1 MKLIKQ
7 SKLLT
12 FQVILSLIILNTQI
26 SFAQQVVNSQITNL
40 QTFLLGV
47 NINNTSKK
55 SKSDDLLGYN
65 IVGGGRETYS
75 DNDNNISL
83 TLTKYFSNKDINDSF
98 IYGFSVNVAHLKKFE
113 GRDTSGALALGG
125 NPITFQG
132 NYINPELK
140 VGSFLDEKK
149 HFLINA
155 SYGKVFSDIKQRFR
169 DDNPAG
175 NTLADN
181 TGPSLEGT
189 SKGIELAYNSESN
202 IIYKLGLKNINFK
215 REINEGVAQDGG
227 NRFPFADQLSLRTIY
242 IGFDMPLTLDKIF
255 K

>member
-1 MKLIKQ
+1 MKQ

-40 QTFLLGV
+40 QTFLLGA

-55 SKSDDLLGYN
+55 SKSDDLLNYN
-65 IVGGGRETYS
+65 SRERETYS

-83 TLTKYFSNKDINDSF
+83 TLTKYFSNKDISDNF

-113 GRDTSGALALGG
+113 GRDTSGERAIGG

-149 HFLINA
+149 HFFINA

-169 DDNPAG
+169 DDVTAG
-175 NTLADN
+175 LTLADN
-181 TGPSLEGT
+181 TSSSLEGT

-202 IIYKLGLKNINFK
+202 IIYKLGLKNIHFK
-215 REINEGVAQDGG
+215 KEKLESLTNNGLSV
-227 NRFPFADQLSLRTIY
+227 PFNDQLSLRTIY

>member
-1 MKLIKQ
+1 MKFMKQ

-40 QTFLLGV
+40 QTFLLGA

-65 IVGGGRETYS
+65 SLGRETYS

-83 TLTKYFSNKDINDSF
+83 TLTKYFSNKDISDNF

-149 HFLINA
+149 HFFINA

-169 DDNPAG
+169 DDVTAG
-175 NTLADN
+175 NTLSDN
-181 TGPSLEGT
+181 TSSSLEGT
-189 SKGIELAYNSESN
+189 SKGIELAYNSEPN

-215 REINEGVAQDGG
+215 REAIEGVEQRNG
-227 NRFPFADQLSLRTIY
+227 NRVPFADQLSLRTIY

>member
-40 QTFLLGV
+40 QTFLLGA

-65 IVGGGRETYS
+65 GLVGRRETYS

-83 TLTKYFSNKDINDSF
+83 TLTKYFSNKDISDNF

-113 GRDTSGALALGG
+113 GRDTSGDSALGG

-132 NYINPELK
+132 NYVEIL
-140 VGSFLDEKK
+140 L
-149 HFLINA
+149 HFKETILIR
-155 SYGKVFSDIKQRFR
+155 S
-169 DDNPAG
+169 
-175 NTLADN
+175 
-181 TGPSLEGT
+181 
-189 SKGIELAYNSESN
+189 
-202 IIYKLGLKNINFK
+202 
-215 REINEGVAQDGG
+215 
-227 NRFPFADQLSLRTIY
+227 
-242 IGFDMPLTLDKIF
+242 
-255 K
+255 

>member
-7 SKLLT
+7 LKLLT
-12 FQVILSLIILNTQI
+12 FQVILSLILNTQI

-40 QTFLLGV
+40 QTFLLGA

-65 IVGGGRETYS
+65 SLGRETYS

-83 TLTKYFSNKDINDSF
+83 TLTKYFSNKDISDNF

-113 GRDTSGALALGG
+113 GRDTSFSGALGG

-149 HFLINA
+149 HFFINA

-169 DDNPAG
+169 DDVTAG
-175 NTLADN
+175 NTLSDN
-181 TGPSLEGT
+181 TSSSLEGT

-215 REINEGVAQDGG
+215 REAIEGVEQRNG
-227 NRFPFADQLSLRTIY
+227 NRMPFADQLSLRTIY

>member
-12 FQVILSLIILNTQI
+12 FQVILYLIILNTQI
-26 SFAQQVVNSQITNL
+26 SFAQKVEAPQITNL
-40 QTFLLGV
+40 QNFFLGV
-47 NINNTSKK
+47 NINKTTKK
-55 SKSDDLLGYN
+55 SESQDATYN
-65 IVGGGRETYS
+65 FFNQTYS

-83 TLTKYFSNKDINDSF
+83 TLTKYFSNKDISDNF

-113 GRDTSGALALGG
+113 GKDGTTNQIGG
-125 NPITFQG
+125 NPITLRG

-149 HFLINA
+149 RFLINA
-155 SYGKVFSDIKQRFR
+155 SYGKVFSDIKQRFA
-169 DDNPAG
+169 DDNLEG
-175 NTLADN
+175 QVLSYSTS
-181 TGPSLEGT
+181 PSLEGI

-202 IIYKLGLKNINFK
+202 IIYKLGLKNIDFK
-215 REINEGVAQDGG
+215 RVDSVSNG
-227 NRFPFADQLSLRTIY
+227 NSSGSFTFPQELSLRSIY
-242 IGFDMPLTLDKIF
+242 IGFDMPITLDKIF

>member
-40 QTFLLGV
+40 QNFLLGA

-65 IVGGGRETYS
+65 SLGRETYS

-83 TLTKYFSNKDINDSF
+83 TLTKYFSNKDISDNF

-149 HFLINA
+149 HFFINA

-169 DDNPAG
+169 DDVTAG
-175 NTLADN
+175 LTLADN
-181 TGPSLEGT
+181 TSSSLEGT

-202 IIYKLGLKNINFK
+202 IIYKLGLKNIHFK
-215 REINEGVAQDGG
+215 KEKLESLN
-227 NRFPFADQLSLRTIY
+227 NRGFSVPFNDQLSLRTIY

>member
-7 SKLLT
+7 LKLSTL
-12 FQVILSLIILNTQI
+12 QVILSLIFLNTEI
-26 SFAQQVVNSQITNL
+26 SFAQQAATSQITNL

-55 SKSDDLLGYN
+55 SKSDDLIGYN
-65 IVGGGRETYS
+65 IEGGGRETYS

-83 TLTKYFSNKDINDSF
+83 TLTKYFSNKDISDSF

-113 GRDTSGALALGG
+113 GRDTSGRAIGG

-149 HFLINA
+149 RFLINA

-169 DDNPAG
+169 DDVIAG
-175 NTLADN
+175 NTLSDN
-181 TGPSLEGT
+181 TSSSLEGT

-215 REINEGVAQDGG
+215 REAIEGVEQRNG
-227 NRFPFADQLSLRTIY
+227 NRMPFADQLSLRTIY

>member
-7 SKLLT
+7 LKLLT
-12 FQVILSLIILNTQI
+12 LQVILSLILLNTET

-55 SKSDDLLGYN
+55 SKSDDLIGYN
-65 IVGGGRETYS
+65 IPFGGRETYS

-83 TLTKYFSNKDINDSF
+83 TLTKYFSNKDISDSF

-149 HFLINA
+149 RFLINA

-169 DDNPAG
+169 DDVIAG
-175 NTLADN
+175 NTLSDN
-181 TGPSLEGT
+181 TSSTLEGT

-215 REINEGVAQDGG
+215 REAIEGVEQING
-227 NRFPFADQLSLRTIY
+227 NRMPFTDQLSLRTIY

>member
-1 MKLIKQ
+1 
-7 SKLLT
+7 
-12 FQVILSLIILNTQI
+12 
-26 SFAQQVVNSQITNL
+26 
-40 QTFLLGV
+40 
-47 NINNTSKK
+47 
-55 SKSDDLLGYN
+55 
-65 IVGGGRETYS
+65 
-75 DNDNNISL
+75 
-83 TLTKYFSNKDINDSF
+83 
-98 IYGFSVNVAHLKKFE
+98 VAHLKKFE

-149 HFLINA
+149 RFLINT

-169 DDNPAG
+169 DDVIAG
-175 NTLADN
+175 NTLSDN
-181 TGPSLEGT
+181 TSSSLEGT

-215 REINEGVAQDGG
+215 REAIEGVEKSNG
-227 NRFPFADQLSLRTIY
+227 NRMPFADQLSLRTIY
-242 IGFDMPLTLDKIF
+242 IGFDIPLTLDKIF

>member
-7 SKLLT
+7 LKLLT

-26 SFAQQVVNSQITNL
+26 SSAQQVVNSQITNL
-40 QTFLLGV
+40 QTFLLGA
-47 NINNTSKK
+47 NINNMSKK

-65 IVGGGRETYS
+65 RLGRETYS

-83 TLTKYFSNKDINDSF
+83 TLTKYFSNKDISDNF

-113 GRDTSGALALGG
+113 GSDTSGNLALGG

-169 DDNPAG
+169 DDVIDG
-175 NTLADN
+175 NTLSDN
-181 TGPSLEGT
+181 TSSSLEGT

-215 REINEGVAQDGG
+215 RETNEGVAQIGG
-227 NRFPFADQLSLRTIY
+227 GRFPFADQLSLRNIY

>member
-1 MKLIKQ
+1 MKQ

-40 QTFLLGV
+40 QTFLLGA

-55 SKSDDLLGYN
+55 SKSDDLNGYN
-65 IVGGGRETYS
+65 SLGRETYS

-83 TLTKYFSNKDINDSF
+83 TLTKYFSNKDISDNF

-149 HFLINA
+149 HFFINA

-169 DDNPAG
+169 DDVTAG
-175 NTLADN
+175 LTLADN
-181 TGPSLEGT
+181 TSSSLEGT

-202 IIYKLGLKNINFK
+202 IIYKLGLKNIHFK
-215 REINEGVAQDGG
+215 KEKLESLSNNGISV
-227 NRFPFADQLSLRTIY
+227 PFNDQLSLRTIY

>member
-1 MKLIKQ
+1 MKQ

-40 QTFLLGV
+40 KTFLLGA

-65 IVGGGRETYS
+65 SLGRETYS

-83 TLTKYFSNKDINDSF
+83 TLTKYFSNKDISDNF

-149 HFLINA
+149 HFFINA

-169 DDNPAG
+169 DDVTAG
-175 NTLADN
+175 NTLSDN
-181 TGPSLEGT
+181 TSSSLEGT

-215 REINEGVAQDGG
+215 REAIEGVEQRGG
-227 NRFPFADQLSLRTIY
+227 NRVPFADQLSLRTIY

>member
-1 MKLIKQ
+1 MKFMKQ

-40 QTFLLGV
+40 KTFLLGA

-65 IVGGGRETYS
+65 SLGRETYS

-83 TLTKYFSNKDINDSF
+83 TLTKYFSNKDISDNF

-149 HFLINA
+149 HFFINA

-169 DDNPAG
+169 DDVTAG
-175 NTLADN
+175 NTLSDN
-181 TGPSLEGT
+181 TSSSLEGT

-215 REINEGVAQDGG
+215 REAIEGVEQRGG
-227 NRFPFADQLSLRTIY
+227 NRVPFADQLSLRTIY

>member
-12 FQVILSLIILNTQI
+12 FQVILYLIILNTQI
-26 SFAQQVVNSQITNL
+26 SFAQKVEAPQITNL
-40 QTFLLGV
+40 QNFFLGV
-47 NINNTSKK
+47 NINKTTKK
-55 SKSDDLLGYN
+55 SESQDATYN
-65 IVGGGRETYS
+65 FFNQTYS

-83 TLTKYFSNKDINDSF
+83 TLTKYFSNKDISDNF

-113 GRDTSGALALGG
+113 GKDGTTNQFGG
-125 NPITFQG
+125 NPITLRG

-149 HFLINA
+149 RFLINA
-155 SYGKVFSDIKQRFR
+155 SYGKVFSDIKQRFA
-169 DDNPAG
+169 DDNLEG
-175 NTLADN
+175 QILSYSTS
-181 TGPSLEGT
+181 PSLEGI

-202 IIYKLGLKNINFK
+202 IIYKLGLKNIDFK
-215 REINEGVAQDGG
+215 RVDSVSNG
-227 NRFPFADQLSLRTIY
+227 NISGPFTFPQELSLRSIY
-242 IGFDMPLTLDKIF
+242 IGFDMPITLDKIF

>member
-7 SKLLT
+7 LKLSTL
-12 FQVILSLIILNTQI
+12 QVILSLIFLNTQI
-26 SFAQQVVNSQITNL
+26 SFAQQAATSQITNL

-55 SKSDDLLGYN
+55 SKSDDLIGYN
-65 IVGGGRETYS
+65 IEGGGRETYS

-113 GRDTSGALALGG
+113 GRDTSGRAIGG

-149 HFLINA
+149 RFLINA

-169 DDNPAG
+169 DDVIAG
-175 NTLADN
+175 NTLSDN
-181 TGPSLEGT
+181 TSSSLEGT
-189 SKGIELAYNSESN
+189 SKGIELAYNSDSN

-215 REINEGVAQDGG
+215 REAIEGVEQRFG
-227 NRFPFADQLSLRTIY
+227 NRMPFADQLSLRTIY

>member
-40 QTFLLGV
+40 QTFLLGA

-55 SKSDDLLGYN
+55 SKLDDLARYN
-65 IVGGGRETYS
+65 EPGGRETYS

-83 TLTKYFSNKDINDSF
+83 TLTKYFSNKDISDNF

-113 GRDTSGALALGG
+113 GRDTSGAAALGG

-169 DDNPAG
+169 DDVIAG
-175 NTLADN
+175 NTLSDN
-181 TGPSLEGT
+181 TSSSLEGT

>member
-12 FQVILSLIILNTQI
+12 FQVILYLIILNTQI
-26 SFAQQVVNSQITNL
+26 SFAQKVEAPQITNL
-40 QTFLLGV
+40 QNFFLGV
-47 NINNTSKK
+47 NINKTTKK
-55 SKSDDLLGYN
+55 SESQDATYN
-65 IVGGGRETYS
+65 FFNQTYS

-83 TLTKYFSNKDINDSF
+83 TLTKYFSNKDISDNF

-113 GRDTSGALALGG
+113 GKDGTTNQIGG
-125 NPITFQG
+125 NPITLRG

-149 HFLINA
+149 RFLINA
-155 SYGKVFSDIKQRFR
+155 SYGKVFSDIKQRFA
-169 DDNPAG
+169 DDNLEG
-175 NTLADN
+175 QVLSYSTS
-181 TGPSLEGT
+181 PSLEGI

-202 IIYKLGLKNINFK
+202 IIYKLGLKNIDFK
-215 REINEGVAQDGG
+215 RVDSVSNG
-227 NRFPFADQLSLRTIY
+227 NISGSFTFPQELSLRSIY
-242 IGFDMPLTLDKIF
+242 IGFDMPITLDKIF

>member
-1 MKLIKQ
+1 MRFIRQL
-7 SKLLT
+7 KLLT
-12 FQVILSLIILNTQI
+12 FQVIVSLIILNTQI

-55 SKSDDLLGYN
+55 SKSDDLIGYN
-65 IVGGGRETYS
+65 IEGGGRETYS

-83 TLTKYFSNKDINDSF
+83 TLTKYFSNKDISDSF

-113 GRDTSGALALGG
+113 GRDTSGTRALGG

-149 HFLINA
+149 RFLINA

-169 DDNPAG
+169 DDVIAG
-175 NTLADN
+175 NTLSDN
-181 TGPSLEGT
+181 TSSTLEGT

-215 REINEGVAQDGG
+215 REAIEGVEQRNG
-227 NRFPFADQLSLRTIY
+227 NRMPFTDQLSLRTIY